1 MSFSDAFE
9 PPQGPP
15 RSRDQGYRE
24 AQGAMSGGRVPPH
37 SLDAERAVLGGIMLE
52 NNALNLATQI
62 LAPDDFYS
70 RANGLVFE
78 AMGELFRRGQPVD
91 LVTLRAWLVDRGH
104 LQKAGGDEHL
114 LSLTETIPTV
124 ENIEH
129 HAEIVRDKAVVRRLI
144 QRCHEIAAQGYG
156 EYGDVKEFVDDSE
169 KKIFEVAKEHKKAPY
184 EHIKDV
190 VIRTF
195 EQVTEA
201 AERKER
207 ITGLPTGF
215 DKLDRMTAGLKS
227 GELIIVAGRPGM
239 GKTAFA
245 LNVALHGC
253 AQRRVPVAVFSL
265 EMAKEEL
272 ARRLLCSEAR
282 VDGGRMRTGMLS
294 REDWTR
300 LTSAAGSLTNL
311 SLYIDD
317 TAALSIMELR
327 GKARRLK
334 AEHGLGLV
342 VVDYLQLMRAG
353 NKVESREKEISEISR
368 SLKALAKE
376 LEVPV
381 MALSQ
386 LNRGV
391 ETRAGK
397 DKRPQLADLRESG
410 AIEQDADVILFIY
423 REEFY
428 NREDPELRGIAEVI
442 IGKQRAG
449 PVGTVKCRFF
459 HEYTRFENL
468 AGEYDAEYGEEG
480 GGYDG
485 GAGYSDPGGDDFS
498 DA

>member
-1 MSFSDAFE
+1 MAFPDAFD
-9 PPQGPP
+9 PP
-15 RSRDQGYRE
+15 RAASPQ
-24 AQGAMSGGRVPPH
+24 GRVPPH
-37 SLDAERAVLGGIMLE
+37 SLEAERAVLGGVLLE
-52 NNALNLATQI
+52 NNALNAATQI
-62 LAPDDFYS
+62 LSADDFYS
-70 RANGLVFE
+70 RANALIFD
-78 AMGELFRRGQPVD
+78 AMCELFRRGQPVD
-91 LVTLRAWLVDRGH
+91 LVTLRAWLVDHGN
-104 LQKAGGDEHL
+104 LQKAGGDEHI

-129 HAEIVRDKAVVRRLI
+129 HAGIVRDKAIVRRLI
-144 QRCHEIAAQGYG
+144 ARCHEIAAQGYG
-156 EYGDVKEFVDDSE
+156 EYGDVDEFVDDAE
-169 KKIFEVAKEHKKAPY
+169 KKIFEVAKEQKRAPY

-201 AERKER
+201 AERKEK

-215 DKLDRMTAGLKS
+215 AKLDRMTAGLKG

-253 AQRRVPVAVFSL
+253 ADRNLPVVVFSL

-282 VDGGRMRTGMLS
+282 VDGGRMRTGMLT
-294 REDWTR
+294 RDDWTR
-300 LTSAAGSLTNL
+300 LTSTAGTLTNL
-311 SLYIDD
+311 KLFIDD
-317 TAALSIMELR
+317 TPALSIMELR

-342 VVDYLQLMRAG
+342 VIDYLQLMRAG
-353 NKVESREKEISEISR
+353 SKVESREKEISEISR
-368 SLKALAKE
+368 SLKGLAKE
-376 LEVPV
+376 LQVPV

-386 LNRGV
+386 LNRSV
-391 ETRAGK
+391 ETRAAK

-423 REEFY
+423 REEVY
-428 NREDPELRGIAEVI
+428 NREDPELRGIAEII

-449 PVGTVKCRFF
+449 PVGIVKCRFF
-459 HEYTRFENL
+459 HEFTRFENL
-468 AGEYDAEYGEEG
+468 ASDDFDGEYD
-480 GGYDG
+480 GGYGD
-485 GAGYSDPGGDDFS
+485 DPGGGDDDFS
-498 DA
+498 DG

>member
-1 MSFSDAFE
+1 MSFVDQDGFE
-9 PPQGPP
+9 PPSQ
-15 RSRDQGYRE
+15 R
-24 AQGAMSGGRVPPH
+24 GAPQGRVPPH
-37 SLDAERAVLGGIMLE
+37 SLDAERAVLGGILLE
-52 NNALNLATQI
+52 NNALNTVTQV
-62 LAPDDFYS
+62 LTPDDFYS
-70 RANGLVFE
+70 RANALIFE

-91 LVTLRAWLVDRGH
+91 LVTLRGWLVDRGN
-104 LQKAGGDEHL
+104 LQKAGGDEHM
-114 LSLTETIPTV
+114 LSLTETVPTV

-129 HAEIVRDKAVVRRLI
+129 HAEIVRDKATVRRLI
-144 QRCHEIAAQGYG
+144 TRCHEIAAQGYG
-156 EYGDVKEFVDDSE
+156 DYGDVKEFVDEAE
-169 KKIFEVAKEHKKAPY
+169 KKVFEVAKAQKKAPY

-195 EQVTEA
+195 EQVTAA

-207 ITGLPTGF
+207 ITGMPTGF
-215 DKLDRMTAGLKS
+215 AKLDKMTAGLKG

-245 LNVALHGC
+245 LNVALNGC
-253 AQRRVPVAVFSL
+253 AERKEPVVVFSL

-282 VDGGRMRTGMLS
+282 VDGGRMRTGMLT
-294 REDWTR
+294 RDDWTK
-300 LTSAAGSLTNL
+300 LTSTAGTLTNL
-311 SLYIDD
+311 QLFIDD
-317 TAALSIMELR
+317 TPALSITELR

-334 AEHGLGLV
+334 SEHGIGLV

-353 NKVESREKEISEISR
+353 SKVESREKEISEISR

-376 LEVPV
+376 LEIPV

-391 ETRAGK
+391 ETRSGK

-428 NREDPELRGIAEVI
+428 NREDPELRGLAEII

-449 PVGTVKCRFF
+449 PVGSVKCRFF

-468 AGEYDAEYGEEG
+468 AED
-480 GGYDG
+480 DF
-485 GAGYSDPGGDDFS
+485 GGDDFGGFDDQAGADEFG

>member
-1 MSFSDAFE
+1 MSLADRDVFE
-9 PPQGPP
+9 PPTGSMRSPP
-15 RSRDQGYRE
+15 Q
-24 AQGAMSGGRVPPH
+24 GRVPPH
-37 SLDAERAVLGGIMLE
+37 SLEAERAVLGGILLE
-52 NNALNLATQI
+52 NNAMNAAMQVLT
-62 LAPDDFYS
+62 PDDFYS
-70 RANGLVFE
+70 RANAMVFE
-78 AMGELFRRGQPVD
+78 AMRELFGKGQPVD
-91 LVTLRAWLVDRGH
+91 LVTLRSWLVDRG
-104 LQKAGGDEHL
+104 LLGKAGGDEHIVT
-114 LSLTETIPTV
+114 LTETIPTV

-129 HAEIVRDKAVVRRLI
+129 HAEIVRDKGVVRRLI

-156 EYGDVKEFVDDSE
+156 DYGDVADFVDDAE
-169 KKIFEVAKEHKKAPY
+169 KKIFEVAKQHTRAPY

-207 ITGLPTGF
+207 ITGMPTGF
-215 DKLDRMTAGLKS
+215 AKLDRMTAGLKGS
-227 GELIIVAGRPGM
+227 ELIIVAGRPGM

-245 LNVALHGC
+245 LNVALHACG
-253 AQRRVPVAVFSL
+253 ARGVPIAVFSL

-294 REDWTR
+294 RDDWTR

-317 TAALSIMELR
+317 TPALSIMELR
-327 GKARRLK
+327 AKARRLQS
-334 AEHGLGLV
+334 EHGLGLI

-353 NKVESREKEISEISR
+353 SKVESREKEISEISR

-376 LEVPV
+376 LSIPV

-391 ETRAGK
+391 ETRSGK

-428 NREDPELRGIAEVI
+428 NREDPELRGIAEII
-442 IGKQRAG
+442 IGKQRSG

-468 AGEYDAEYGEEG
+468 AEDDGSDEDGYGG
-480 GGYDG
+480 GGYG
-485 GAGYSDPGGDDFS
+485 GGDPDDFS
-498 DA
+498 DG

>member
-1 MSFSDAFE
+1 MVMPDPQSFD
-9 PPQGPP
+9 PGPFGGERP
-15 RSRDQGYRE
+15 SG
-24 AQGAMSGGRVPPH
+24 GGRVPPH

-52 NNALNLATQI
+52 NNALNSATQI
-62 LAPDDFYS
+62 LSPEDFYS
-70 RANGLVFE
+70 RANATIFE
-78 AMGELFRRGQPVD
+78 GMVELFRRSMPVD
-91 LVTLRAWLVDRGH
+91 LVTLRAWLVDRGA
-104 LQKAGGDEHL
+104 LQKGGGDEHL

-129 HAEIVRDKAVVRRLI
+129 HAIIVRDKAVVRRLI
-144 QRCHEIAAQGYG
+144 TRCHEIAAKGYG
-156 EYGDVKEFVDDSE
+156 DYGPVEEFVDEAE
-169 KKIFEVAKEHKKAPY
+169 KQIFDVAKQSARAPY

-195 EQVTEA
+195 EQVTTA
-201 AERKER
+201 AERKEK
-207 ITGLPTGF
+207 ITGMPTGF
-215 DKLDRMTAGLKS
+215 TKLDKMTAGLKG

-245 LNVALHGC
+245 LNVALNAC
-253 AQRRVPVAVFSL
+253 AARDSPVAVFSL

-300 LTSAAGSLTNL
+300 LTSAAGTLTNL
-311 SLYIDD
+311 GLYIDD
-317 TAALSIMELR
+317 TPALSITELR

-334 AEHGLGLV
+334 SEHGLGLIV
-342 VVDYLQLMRAG
+342 IDYLQLMRAG
-353 NKVESREKEISEISR
+353 SKVESREKEISEISR
-368 SLKALAKE
+368 SLKGLAKE
-376 LEVPV
+376 LSIPV

-391 ETRAGK
+391 ETRSGK
-397 DKRPQLADLRESG
+397 DKRPQMSDLRESG
-410 AIEQDADVILFIY
+410 AIEQDADVIMFIY

-428 NREDPELRGIAEVI
+428 NRDDPELRGMAEVI

-449 PVGTVKCRFF
+449 PVGIVKCRFF

-468 AGEYDAEYGEEG
+468 VDEDYDDGYG
-480 GGYDG
+480 GGGGG
-485 GAGYSDPGGDDFS
+485 GAPAIDPGPDDFA
-498 DA
+498 DP

>member
-1 MSFSDAFE
+1 MSFADAFE
-9 PPQGPP
+9 PPRAVPQ
-15 RSRDQGYRE
+15 
-24 AQGAMSGGRVPPH
+24 GRVPPH

-52 NNALNLATQI
+52 NNALNAATQI
-62 LAPDDFYS
+62 LGVDDFYS
-70 RANGLVFE
+70 RANALIFE
-78 AMGELFRRGQPVD
+78 AMCELFRKGEPVD
-91 LVTLRAWLVDRGH
+91 LVTLRAWLVDHGN
-104 LQKAGGDEHL
+104 LQKAGGDEHML
-114 LSLTETIPTV
+114 GLTETIPTV

-129 HAEIVRDKAVVRRLI
+129 HAAIVRDKAIVRRLI
-144 QRCHEIAAQGYG
+144 TRCHEIAAQGYG
-156 EYGDVKEFVDDSE
+156 EYGDVKEFVDESE
-169 KKIFEVAKEHKKAPY
+169 KKIFEVAKEHKRAPY

-195 EQVTEA
+195 EQVTAA
-201 AERKER
+201 AERKEK

-215 DKLDRMTAGLKS
+215 TKLDRMLAGLKS

-245 LNVALHGC
+245 LNAAIHGC
-253 AQRRVPVAVFSL
+253 MERQQPVVVFSL

-294 REDWTR
+294 RDDWTR
-300 LTSAAGSLTNL
+300 LTSTAGTLTNMP
-311 SLYIDD
+311 LYIDD
-317 TAALSIMELR
+317 TPALSIMELR

-334 AEHGLGLV
+334 AEHGLGLI

-353 NKVESREKEISEISR
+353 AKVESREKEISEISR
-368 SLKALAKE
+368 SLKGLSKE
-376 LEVPV
+376 LEIPV

-391 ETRAGK
+391 ETRAAK

-428 NREDPELRGIAEVI
+428 NREDPELRGIAEII

-459 HEYTRFENL
+459 HEFTRFENL
-468 AGEYDAEYGEEG
+468 AGDGDDDFEGGGGGG
-480 GGYDG
+480 GGYD
-485 GAGYSDPGGDDFS
+485 DPGGADFS
-498 DA
+498 DG

>member
-1 MSFSDAFE
+1 MALPDRQPFE
-9 PPQGPP
+9 PPTGPQQAAP
-15 RSRDQGYRE
+15 T
-24 AQGAMSGGRVPPH
+24 GRVPPH
-37 SLDAERAVLGGIMLE
+37 SLDAERAVLGGVMLE
-52 NNALNLATQI
+52 NNALNSATQI
-62 LAPDDFYS
+62 LGPEDFYS
-70 RANGLVFE
+70 RANALVFE
-78 AMGELFRRGQPVD
+78 AMADLFRRGQPVD
-91 LVTLRAWLVDRGH
+91 QVTLRAWLVDRGK

-114 LSLTETIPTV
+114 LTLTETIPTV
-124 ENIEH
+124 ANIEH
-129 HAEIVRDKAVVRRLI
+129 HANIVREKAVVRRLI

-156 EYGDVKEFVDDSE
+156 DYGDVSEFVDDAE
-169 KKIFEVAKEHKKAPY
+169 KRIFDVAKQSARAPY

-215 DKLDRMTAGLKS
+215 NRLDKMTAGLKS
-227 GELIIVAGRPGM
+227 GELIITAGRPGM

-245 LNVALHGC
+245 LNVALHAC
-253 AQRRVPVAVFSL
+253 ASRQTPVAVFSL

-272 ARRLLCSEAR
+272 ARRLLCAEAR

-300 LTSAAGSLTNL
+300 LTSAAGTLTNL
-311 SLYIDD
+311 QLFIDD
-317 TAALSIMELR
+317 TPALSVMELR

-334 AEHGLGLV
+334 SEHGLGMV

-353 NKVESREKEISEISR
+353 TKVESREKEISEISR

-376 LEVPV
+376 LEIPV

-391 ETRAGK
+391 ESRAGK
-397 DKRPQLADLRESG
+397 DKRPQMSDLRESG

-428 NREDPELRGIAEVI
+428 NRDDPELRGLAEII

-449 PVGTVKCRFF
+449 PVGIVKCRFF

-468 AGEYDAEYGEEG
+468 AEDDFDPEGFDG
-480 GGYDG
+480 GGGGDG
-485 GAGYSDPGGDDFS
+485 ALDPGPDDFA
-498 DA
+498 DP

>member
-1 MSFSDAFE
+1 MFDA
-9 PPQGPP
+9 PQRG
-15 RSRDQGYRE
+15 G
-24 AQGAMSGGRVPPH
+24 GAGRVPPH
-37 SLDAERAVLGGIMLE
+37 SLDAERAVLGGILLE
-52 NNALNLATQI
+52 NSALNTATQI
-62 LAPDDFYS
+62 LEPDDFYS
-70 RANGLVFE
+70 RANALVFE
-78 AMGELFRRGQPVD
+78 AMTELFRKGQPVD
-91 LVTLRAWLVDRGH
+91 LVTLRAYLVDRGN
-104 LQKAGGDEHL
+104 LQKVGGDEHL
-114 LSLTETIPTV
+114 LALTETIPTV
-124 ENIEH
+124 ANIEH

-156 EYGDVKEFVDDSE
+156 DYGEVTEFVDAAE
-169 KKIFEVAKEHKKAPY
+169 QKIFDVAKATTRAPY

-215 DKLDRMTAGLKS
+215 AKLDRMTAGLKG
-227 GELIIVAGRPGM
+227 GELLIVAGRPGM

-245 LNVALHGC
+245 LNVALHAC
-253 AQRRVPVAVFSL
+253 AARGVPVAVFSL

-272 ARRLLCSEAR
+272 ARRLLCAEAR
-282 VDGGRMRTGMLS
+282 VDGGRLRTGMLT

-300 LTSAAGSLTNL
+300 LTGAAGTLTNL
-311 SLYIDD
+311 QLFIDD
-317 TAALSIMELR
+317 TPALSVMELR
-327 GKARRLK
+327 GKSRRLM
-334 AEHGLGLV
+334 AEHGLGMI

-353 NKVESREKEISEISR
+353 GKVESREKEISEISR
-368 SLKALAKE
+368 SLKALSKE
-376 LEVPV
+376 LSVPV

-391 ETRAGK
+391 ETRSGK

-428 NREDPELRGIAEVI
+428 NREDPELRGIAEII

-449 PVGTVKCRFF
+449 PVGTVKCRLF

-468 AGEYDAEYGEEG
+468 ADDGFDDDDGYG
-480 GGYDG
+480 GGGGGFDDSGGGGG
-485 GAGYSDPGGDDFS
+485 GAGGGDFDPGGFDGAPDDFS
-498 DA
+498 DV

>member
-1 MSFSDAFE
+1 MSERDVFDAGGSRSA
-9 PPQGPP
+9 PQ
-15 RSRDQGYRE
+15 
-24 AQGAMSGGRVPPH
+24 GRVPPH
-37 SLDAERAVLGGIMLE
+37 SLEAERAVLGGILLE
-52 NNALNLATQI
+52 NNALNSVTQI
-62 LAPDDFYS
+62 LSPDDFYS
-70 RANGLVFE
+70 RANRLIYE

-91 LVTLRAWLVDRGH
+91 LVTLRSWLVDRGN

-114 LSLTETIPTV
+114 VSLTDTIPTV

-129 HAEIVRDKAVVRRLI
+129 HAGIVRDKAVVRRLI
-144 QRCHEIAAQGYG
+144 ERCHEIAAQGYG
-156 EYGDVKEFVDDSE
+156 DYGDVKEFVDESE
-169 KKIFEVAKEHKKAPY
+169 KKIFEVAKAQAKAPY

-195 EQVTEA
+195 EHVTEA

-215 DKLDRMTAGLKS
+215 SKLDKMTAGLKG

-253 AQRRVPVAVFSL
+253 AARQVPVCVFSL

-272 ARRLLCSEAR
+272 ARRLLCSEGR
-282 VDGGRMRTGMLS
+282 VDGGRMRTGMLT
-294 REDWTR
+294 RDDWTR

-311 SLYIDD
+311 QLFIDD
-317 TAALSIMELR
+317 TPALSITELR

-353 NKVESREKEISEISR
+353 SKVESREKEISEISR

-376 LEVPV
+376 LEMPV

-391 ETRAGK
+391 ETRSGK

-428 NREDPELRGIAEVI
+428 NREDPELRGLAEII

-449 PVGTVKCRFF
+449 PVGSVKCRFF
-459 HEYTRFENL
+459 HEYTRFENFEED
-468 AGEYDAEYGEEG
+468 GDDFDEYGG
-480 GGYDG
+480 GGGNASGG
-485 GAGYSDPGGDDFS
+485 GAGFDDYGGSDDFS

>member
-1 MSFSDAFE
+1 MASPDRQPFE
-9 PPQGPP
+9 PPSGPQP
-15 RSRDQGYRE
+15 
-24 AQGAMSGGRVPPH
+24 AAPTGRVPPH
-37 SLDAERAVLGGIMLE
+37 SLDAERAVLGGVMLE
-52 NNALNLATQI
+52 NNALNSATQI
-62 LAPDDFYS
+62 LSPEDFYS
-70 RANGLVFE
+70 RANALVFE
-78 AMGELFRRGQPVD
+78 GMSELFRRGQPVD
-91 LVTLRAWLVDRGH
+91 LVTLRAWLVDRGL

-114 LSLTETIPTV
+114 LTLTETIPTV

-129 HAEIVRDKAVVRRLI
+129 HATIVRDKAVVRRLI

-156 EYGDVKEFVDDSE
+156 DYGDVTEFVDEAE
-169 KKIFEVAKEHKKAPY
+169 KRIFDVAKQSARAPY

-215 DKLDRMTAGLKS
+215 AKLDKMTAGLKA
-227 GELIIVAGRPGM
+227 GELIITAGRPGM

-245 LNVALHGC
+245 LNVALNAC
-253 AQRRVPVAVFSL
+253 AARNSPVAVFSL

-272 ARRLLCSEAR
+272 ARRLLCAEAR

-300 LTSAAGSLTNL
+300 LTSAAGTLTNL
-311 SLYIDD
+311 SLFIDD
-317 TAALSIMELR
+317 TPALSVMELR

-334 AEHGLGLV
+334 SEHGLGLV

-353 NKVESREKEISEISR
+353 TKVESREKEISEISR

-376 LEVPV
+376 LEIPV

-391 ETRAGK
+391 ESRSGK
-397 DKRPQLADLRESG
+397 DKRPQMSDLRESG

-428 NREDPELRGIAEVI
+428 NRDDPELRGLAEII

-449 PVGTVKCRFF
+449 PVGIVKCRFF

-468 AGEYDAEYGEEG
+468 ADDDFDADAFESG
-480 GGYDG
+480 GG
-485 GAGYSDPGGDDFS
+485 AMDPGPDEFADP
-498 DA
+498 

>member
-1 MSFSDAFE
+1 MDAPF
-9 PPQGPP
+9 PSGP
-15 RSRDQGYRE
+15 RSEPTPRG
-24 AQGAMSGGRVPPH
+24 GGGRVPPH
-37 SLDAERAVLGGIMLE
+37 SLDAERAVLGGILLE
-52 NNALNLATQI
+52 NNALNSATQI
-62 LAPDDFYS
+62 LGPDDFYS
-70 RANGLVFE
+70 RANGLIFD
-78 AMGELFRRGQPVD
+78 AMSGLFRKGQPVD
-91 LVTLRAWLVDRGH
+91 LVTLRAWLSDHGN

-114 LSLTETIPTV
+114 LTLTDTIPTV

-129 HAEIVRDKAVVRRLI
+129 HANIVREKSLVRRLI
-144 QRCHEIAAQGYG
+144 TRCHEIAARGYG
-156 EYGDVKEFVDDSE
+156 EYGDVGEYIDESE
-169 KKIFEVAKEHKKAPY
+169 KQIFDVAKETASSPY

-215 DKLDRMTAGLKS
+215 KKLDKMTAGLKG

-239 GKTAFA
+239 GKTALA
-245 LNVALHGC
+245 MNVALHAC
-253 AQRRVPVAVFSL
+253 AQRQTPVVCFNL

-294 REDWTR
+294 RDDWTR
-300 LTSAAGSLTNL
+300 LTSAAGTLTNIPL
-311 SLYIDD
+311 FIDD
-317 TAALSIMELR
+317 TPAITIMELR
-327 GKARRLK
+327 GKCRRLMS
-334 AEHGLGLV
+334 EHGLGLV

-353 NKVESREKEISEISR
+353 TKVESREKEVSEISR

-376 LEVPV
+376 LRVPV

-391 ETRAGK
+391 EQRSGK
-397 DKRPQLADLRESG
+397 DKRPQLSDLRESG
-410 AIEQDADVILFIY
+410 AIEQDADVILFVY

-428 NREDPELRGIAEVI
+428 NRDDPELRGLAEII

-449 PVGTVKCRFF
+449 PVGIVKCRFF

-468 AGEYDAEYGEEG
+468 ADDDYDGELDG
-480 GGYDG
+480 GGG
-485 GAGYSDPGGDDFS
+485 GAMDPGPDDF
-498 DA
+498 A